1 MKIINKTEI
10 KLMNDYI
17 NKDFVICVAVNLDQ
31 NYLLLIDQ
39 TVSLI
44 FCSIIMSFIFKMI
57 KKKFLHHLVLSCRIS
72 PVQQLSRPIAK
83 SHNISFQTSY

>member
-1 MKIINKTEI
+1 MKIINKTRIE
-10 KLMNDYI
+10 LMNDYM

-44 FCSIIMSFIFKMI
+44 FWFNYNFI
-57 KKKFLHHLVLSCRIS
+57 H
-72 PVQQLSRPIAK
+72 
-83 SHNISFQTSY
+83 FQND